1 MILPCDNPNAAQ
13 IKYSRYHY
21 DYHCVAGDEM
31 SDLHNISLH
40 QAGDILTT
48 PGYRI
53 GQHVQQAHEISY
65 IKSGS
70 GKYCVNGV
78 WYPVAQ
84 GDVILTRRGDLHDG
98 ITSDTDPLRT
108 YYVGFTFLNAQ
119 EPYRS
124 LAALFERGAV
134 VKISQPG
141 LAALEPLF
149 EGIFS
154 ELLERRDLFPY
165 SIEAYLSQILMRI
178 FRETQHMMFPRR
190 SASQVVDGSAELAQE
205 VLRYIDKNFDSIEK
219 LSDLADVFRYSYSR
233 LSHLFSA
240 EIGLTLYEYYDRQR
254 FDRATALLKEGRLS
268 VTEIAETLRYSSL
281 HAFSKA
287 FSKRF
292 GISPKEYQKTYQAN
306 LQGDPFYASV
316 RAGQS
321 GERGP
326 GKDFTGNPIFC
337 EGICYS
343 SVRTLEDRHTS
354 FAPRSPRE
362 GHL

>member
-31 SDLHNISLH
+31 SDLQNISLH

-108 YYVGFTFLNAQ
+108 YYAGFTFLNAQ

-149 EGIFS
+149 
-154 ELLERRDLFPY
+154 
-165 SIEAYLSQILMRI
+165 
-178 FRETQHMMFPRR
+178 
-190 SASQVVDGSAELAQE
+190 
-205 VLRYIDKNFDSIEK
+205 
-219 LSDLADVFRYSYSR
+219 
-233 LSHLFSA
+233 
-240 EIGLTLYEYYDRQR
+240 
-254 FDRATALLKEGRLS
+254 
-268 VTEIAETLRYSSL
+268 
-281 HAFSKA
+281 
-287 FSKRF
+287 
-292 GISPKEYQKTYQAN
+292 
-306 LQGDPFYASV
+306 
-316 RAGQS
+316 
-321 GERGP
+321 
-326 GKDFTGNPIFC
+326 
-337 EGICYS
+337 
-343 SVRTLEDRHTS
+343 
-354 FAPRSPRE
+354 
-362 GHL
+362 